1 MFHRTLARLLIKLTY
16 GDTLWREMGE
26 DLADWN
32 IELNDLLG
40 QGLLRVW
47 LWSSFTSVSVRFS
60 VQLSFWYVG
69 MHE

>member
-1 MFHRTLARLLIKLTY
+1 MFDRTLARLLIKLTY
-16 GDTLWREMGE
+16 GETLWGEMGE

-47 LWSSFTSVSVRFS
+47 LVEFFHICECSI
-60 VQLSFWYVG
+60 QLPFWYVS